1 MPEASARLNERRA
14 TRSAHQDFHTK
25 PVCKKG
31 REHKQG
37 PRSATLTIR
46 NALQQPPSRMT
57 EHAQEGPP
65 RAARK
70 AYESPPP
77 RARTCT
83 WPHAH
88 THTRCQESVLSASA
102 WLDRWTDGIDPLC
115 GVGSDSQKAN
125 PPPIIAGAMASQAEL
140 PKTRASMSRGQRM
153 CEEVACARCA
163 KLNR

>member
-70 AYESPPP
+70 VYESPPP

-88 THTRCQESVLSASA
+88 THTHDVKRACFLH
-102 WLDRWTDGIDPLC
+102 LLGL
-115 GVGSDSQKAN
+115 
-125 PPPIIAGAMASQAEL
+125 IAGPMESTPCAEWGPIPRRLTRHQSLLAPWL
-140 PKTRASMSRGQRM
+140 PKRSCPRPERA
-153 CEEVACARCA
+153 CHEANACAKKSLA
-163 KLNR
+163 LDVQS